1 METKNIVSS
10 CSVSK
15 EQEIQQLQ
23 EKAQLSKGGCMKGLK
38 ALQSHFT
45 SISDDLK
52 DFGQQHT
59 EQPEIINEGRVDQYT
74 EECQIKSLML
84 DSSLD
89 YKTTK
94 FSKQSL
100 EFENICLKK
109 IVAQFQRMEAHCIA
123 LELKYQNQSVKSGQ
137 HG

>member
-52 DFGQQHT
+52 DFGRVPTFKRSFSQDIDLLEKHLT
-59 EQPEIINEGRVDQYT
+59 KEILH
-74 EECQIKSLML
+74 QI
-84 DSSLD
+84 DC
-89 YKTTK
+89 KTAFDKT
-94 FSKQSL
+94 
-100 EFENICLKK
+100 
-109 IVAQFQRMEAHCIA
+109 
-123 LELKYQNQSVKSGQ
+123 
-137 HG
+137 